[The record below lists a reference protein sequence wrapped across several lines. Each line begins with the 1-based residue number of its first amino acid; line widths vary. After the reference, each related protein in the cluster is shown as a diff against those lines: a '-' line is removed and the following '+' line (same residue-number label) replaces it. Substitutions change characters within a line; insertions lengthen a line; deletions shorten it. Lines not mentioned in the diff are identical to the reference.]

1 MEPMVSYQAPPS
13 PSTPLRTIRLLCGP
27 VGEVRL
33 GFSSEVALGSLSPG
47 KKPRGVSR
55 LEIQSPGCRWNLHR
69 EVPGPRQEMA
79 ELSPSWLWGSGVSQ
93 PGLGCPPLQG
103 WVCWG

>member
-13 PSTPLRTIRLLCGP
+13 PSTPLRTIRLLCGH

-55 LEIQSPGCRWNLHR
+55 LEIQSPAAGGICIVRSQGPGRRW
-69 EVPGPRQEMA
+69 Q
-79 ELSPSWLWGSGVSQ
+79 S
-93 PGLGCPPLQG
+93 
-103 WVCWG
+103 